1 MIETVALEECLW
13 ESAKESFATMIMMPI
28 EKSEDFEAEFDGVQ
42 TLIGSITFSDA
53 LQGAVMIKCC
63 NKSAENIA
71 KNMLMMEPDEPIE
84 ASEVQDA
91 FGEVVNLVIGG
102 FKSRIAE
109 SVGNIDISVP
119 MVMEGK
125 EMIPATGADGHKA
138 TVFAEGQ
145 DCKLKLIV
153 VYKETA

>member
-28 EKSEDFEAEFDGVQ
+28 EKTEDFDAEFEDMQAVV
-42 TLIGSITFSDA
+42 GSITFSDA
-53 LQGAVMIKCC
+53 LQGAVIIKCC
-63 NKSAENIA
+63 SKSAENIA
-71 KNMLMMEPDEPIE
+71 KNMLMMEPDEAIE
-84 ASEVQDA
+84 MSEVQDA

-109 SVGNIDISVP
+109 SVGSIDISVP
-119 MVMEGK
+119 MVMEGM

-138 TVFAEGQ
+138 VVFASGA

>member
-28 EKSEDFEAEFDGVQ
+28 EKTEDFDAELDSLKTVV
-42 TLIGSITFSDA
+42 GSITFSGS
-53 LQGAVMIKCC
+53 LQGAIIIKCC
-63 NKSAENIA
+63 SDSAENIA
-71 KNMLMMEPDEPIE
+71 KNMLMMELDEAIDP
-84 ASEVQDA
+84 SEVQDA

-102 FKSRIAE
+102 FKSRIAK
-109 SVGNIDISVP
+109 SVGNIDISIP

-125 EMIPATGADGHKA
+125 EIVPTTGTDGHKA
-138 TVFAEGQ
+138 IVFAAGQ
-145 DCKLKLIV
+145 GCKLKLIV

>member
-28 EKSEDFEAEFDGVQ
+28 ERAEDFDAEFDGVQ
-42 TLIGSITFSDA
+42 TVVGSITFSDA
-53 LQGAVMIKCC
+53 LQGAVIIKCC
-63 NKSAENIA
+63 SESAENIA
-71 KNMLMMEPDEPIE
+71 KNMLMMEPDEAIE

-109 SVGNIDISVP
+109 SVGSIDISIP
-119 MVMEGK
+119 MVIEGK

-138 TVFAEGQ
+138 VVFAKGAE
-145 DCKLKLIV
+145 CKLKLIV

>member
-1 MIETVALEECLW
+1 MVETVALEECLW

-28 EKSEDFEAEFDGVQ
+28 EKAEDFDAEFDGVQ
-42 TLIGSITFSDA
+42 TLVGSITFSDA
-53 LQGAVMIKCC
+53 LQGAVIIKCGIA
-63 NKSAENIA
+63 SAECIA
-71 KNMLMMEPDEPIE
+71 KNMLMMEPDEAIE

-109 SVGNIDISVP
+109 SVGKIDISVP
-119 MVMEGK
+119 MVIEGK
-125 EMIPATGADGHKA
+125 EMIPVTGANGHKA
-138 TVFAEGQ
+138 SVFATGIG
-145 DCKLKLIV
+145 CKLKFIV

>member
-1 MIETVALEECLW
+1 MVETVALEECLW

-28 EKSEDFEAEFDGVQ
+28 EKAEDFDAELDGLKTIV
-42 TLIGSITFSDA
+42 GSITFSGT
-53 LQGAVMIKCC
+53 LQGAVIMKCASD
-63 NKSAENIA
+63 SAECIA
-71 KNMLMMEPDEPIE
+71 KNMLMMEPEEQIE
-84 ASEVQDA
+84 ASEIQDA

-109 SVGNIDISVP
+109 PIGNIDISVP

-125 EMIPATGADGHKA
+125 EMTPATGTGGHKASVFATGAD
-138 TVFAEGQ
+138 
-145 DCKLKLIV
+145 CKLKFIV